1 MRRALRRHAAG
12 LSLPELMV
20 ALAIG
25 MMLVLASI
33 SLLLAVRSAYLLHDD
48 RARLEESGRF
58 ALELI
63 SRAVRQAGYRDWS
76 AAGSGGSALQPVTG
90 LDARSLKDAADGIDA
105 PYGSAVNGSDV

>member
-33 SLLLAVRSAYLLHDD
+33 SLLLAVRSAYLLHDFFH
-48 RARLEESGRF
+48 ESC
-58 ALELI
+58 
-63 SRAVRQAGYRDWS
+63 Q
-76 AAGSGGSALQPVTG
+76 
-90 LDARSLKDAADGIDA
+90 
-105 PYGSAVNGSDV
+105 